1 MEVLKITPRGYC
13 HGVVDAFRIA
23 KRVREE
29 TQGPVHMLGMLVH
42 NTHATDDLQAQGI
55 ALVDQPNRLAGL
67 EHIKDGTVI
76 FTAHGVSPQVKERA
90 VELGLRP
97 VDATCSDV
105 VRTHELVADLARKG
119 YEVVYIGRKGHPEP
133 EGVMGEAPGKVHL
146 VQDPQ
151 DIDALDLQGELIA
164 ITCQTT
170 LSVWDT
176 EDLIGRVKSRYPQA
190 EVYNEICRA
199 TQERQEAAVEAA
211 KEVDLVI
218 VVGSPRSSNSL
229 RLVEVV
235 KKLGHK
241 PAYLV
246 DNLEDIDIAWFAGT
260 RKVGVTSG
268 ASTPTQLT
276 RRVIEYL
283 ARSPGLGPSEPAQH
297 AADAAPAGLGR
308 RRGDLRRRRGG
319 LRNVG
324 GAGLVLLSA
333 RRRPRRPPAA
343 PPSRRPGGPLRL
355 GGRGGRG
362 RDRRRLGQR
371 SAVGPRSPAPPSPG
385 GGDLGGS
392 RSLLHAALP
401 AGGQVPLDLGP
412 DLAFRAQ
419 GAVGRVHVDAPDHDR
434 RRRAADGRPLLGQSP
449 AGVDRVSGVDLA
461 GKLPAQPLPLGH
473 RRHRHVDRA

>member
-1 MEVLKITPRGYC
+1 MEVVKITPRGYC

-23 KRVREE
+23 RRVREE
-29 TQGPVHMLGMLVH
+29 TEGPVHMLGMLVH

-76 FTAHGVSPQVKERA
+76 FTAHGVSPQVKRRA

-105 VRTHELVADLARKG
+105 VRTHELVADLASKG
-119 YEVVYIGRKGHPEP
+119 YDVVYIGRKGHPEP
-133 EGVMGEAPGKVHL
+133 EGVMGEAPGRVHL
-146 VQDPQ
+146 VQDPA
-151 DIDALDLQGELIA
+151 DIDALDLKAERIA
-164 ITCQTT
+164 VTCQTT

-176 EDLIGRVKSRYPQA
+176 EDLIGRVKARYPQA

-211 KEVDLVI
+211 KDVDLVI
-218 VVGSPRSSNSL
+218 VVGSARSSNSL

-246 DNLEDIDIAWFAGT
+246 DRMEDLQLEWFKGA

-283 ARSPGLGPSEPAQH
+283 EQLEVPA
-297 AADAAPAGLGR
+297 
-308 RRGDLRRRRGG
+308 
-319 LRNVG
+319 
-324 GAGLVLLSA
+324 
-333 RRRPRRPPAA
+333 
-343 PPSRRPGGPLRL
+343 
-355 GGRGGRG
+355 
-362 RDRRRLGQR
+362 
-371 SAVGPRSPAPPSPG
+371 
-385 GGDLGGS
+385 
-392 RSLLHAALP
+392 
-401 AGGQVPLDLGP
+401 
-412 DLAFRAQ
+412 
-419 GAVGRVHVDAPDHDR
+419 
-434 RRRAADGRPLLGQSP
+434 
-449 AGVDRVSGVDLA
+449 
-461 GKLPAQPLPLGH
+461 
-473 RRHRHVDRA
+473 